1 MNRKARRATKA
12 AGNGLHLSAVDASRA
27 NAALS
32 ATAQIERGHRNCQD
46 GNLAEAM
53 SCYLRAIE
61 LVPDYMDAHVN
72 FCGVLIALSRFAEAA
87 GHCEQLLAHDPR
99 LFPAHIHLGVA
110 RIGMGDF
117 RGAFAA
123 AKSALRISQ
132 APEARMLFAQCL
144 QNLSS
149 LPDHDADTREWLMR
163 AIAEPWGRASE
174 FARHGIAIVKA
185 DPVIGACIA
194 RAAAAW
200 PRPLSAAELYGED
213 GLAAVARDGLL
224 QAVLENTRLSDIA
237 TERFL
242 TAARRLLLDA
252 ARVAQPVGGDALA
265 FYCALARQCFINEYV
280 YALGEDEATQAAAL
294 RDAIM
299 ADLASSAGISAIR
312 IAAVAAYMPLQTI
325 TGFEHLLARSWP
337 EPVNALLTQMIREP
351 AEEARLRAT
360 IPALTCVDDGVSLLV
375 QQQYEQ
381 NPYPRW
387 IKTAPSSNGSEIN
400 AQLRRQFPR
409 SPLRDIGKGGGI
421 DLLVA
426 GCGTGQQLIDIATRF
441 NDTRVLA
448 IDLSLASLA
457 YARRKTEEFGLRNIE
472 FGRADILK
480 LKQIGRSFD
489 VVDSAGVLHHLADPV
504 AGWNVLISLLRPNGA
519 MRIALYSEIARRH
532 VVAGRKFVAGRGYD
546 SSAEGIRR
554 FRQDVLALPDDDPVR
569 MLAMSG
575 DFFSISDC
583 RDLVFHVQEHRFTL
597 PQIKA
602 LLAASG
608 LNFLGFDIGPNL
620 LTRYR
625 AKFPDDLA
633 ATDLERWHAFEQANP
648 WTFGGMYQ
656 FWVQQHR

>member
-1 MNRKARRATKA
+1 MNRKARRATRA
-12 AGNGLHLSAVDASRA
+12 AGNGLSAGDALRA

-32 ATAQIERGHRNCQD
+32 ATAQIERGHRNCRD

-87 GHCEQLLAHDPR
+87 RHCEQLLAHDPR
-99 LFPAHIHLGVA
+99 LLPAHIHLGVA
-110 RIGMGDF
+110 HIGMGDF
-117 RGAFAA
+117 RAAFAA
-123 AKSALRISQ
+123 AKSALRISD
-132 APEARMLFAQCL
+132 APEAHMLFAQCL

-149 LPDHDADTREWLMR
+149 LPDHDPDTRGWLMR

-174 FARHGIAIVKA
+174 FARHGLAIVKA

-194 RAAAAW
+194 RAAAAG
-200 PRPLSAAELYGED
+200 PRPLSAAELYGKD
-213 GLAAVARDGLL
+213 GLTAVVRDGLL

-252 ARVAQPVGGDALA
+252 AHGAQPVGGDALS

-280 YALGEDEATQAAAL
+280 YALGEDEAAQAAAL
-294 RDAIM
+294 RDAIR
-299 ADLASSAGISAIR
+299 ADLANPAGISAVR
-312 IAAVAAYMPLQTI
+312 IAAVATYMPLQMI
-325 TGFEHLLARSWP
+325 EDFERLLARNWP
-337 EPVNALLTQMIREP
+337 EPVDALLTRMIREP
-351 AEEARLRAT
+351 AEVTRLSET
-360 IPALTCVDDGVSLLV
+360 IPALTTVDNDVSLLV

-387 IKTAPSSNGSEIN
+387 IKAAPSSNGSEIN

-409 SPLRDIGKGGGI
+409 SPLRDIGQGNGVDI
-421 DLLVA
+421 LVA

-441 NDTRVLA
+441 DGARVLA

-457 YARRKTEEFGLRNIE
+457 YAKRKTEESGLRNIE

-480 LKQIGRSFD
+480 LKEIGRDFD

-504 AGWNVLISLLRPNGA
+504 AGWNVLLSLLRPNGA
-519 MRIALYSEIARRH
+519 MRIALYSEIARQH
-532 VVAGRKFVAGRGYD
+532 VVAGRKFVAARGYD
-546 SSAEGIRR
+546 TSAQGIRR

-575 DFFSISDC
+575 DFYSTSDC

-608 LNFLGFDIGPNL
+608 LDFLGFDIGPNL

-625 AKFPDDLA
+625 AKFSDDLA
-633 ATDLERWHAFEQANP
+633 ATDLESWHAFEQANP

-656 FWVQQHR
+656 FWVQKQR